1 MFCKTNISI
10 FAQILQEISRNDLNK
25 IVIETGAER
34 YAKGYSA
41 RDHLAA
47 MMFGQLGKANSLRE
61 IEGGLASCC
70 GKLNHLGLKGAPAK
84 STLAYANKTRPV
96 AMFEKL
102 FYCLLDK
109 CSAMAG
115 STRRKFRFKNPLYSL
130 DASVIDLSLSMFDW
144 AKFRTTKGA
153 VKIHMVLDHDGY
165 LPTFLNITE
174 GNVHEINVARMLD
187 FEPGAIIAMDKGYTD
202 YGLFAEWTRKK
213 VYFVTRQKENA
224 RYSVVKEMAVPE
236 TSDILKDQ
244 LIELDGFYSIKSCPY
259 LLRRIEVWNDEKNE
273 IMVFLT
279 NHTKLS
285 PATIAAIYKER
296 WQIEIFFKTIKQNLK
311 IKTFIGTSKNAVLT
325 QIWTAFIAILM
336 LKYLK
341 LKSSFN
347 WSLSNLVTM
356 LRFNLLV
363 YRPLGEWL
371 NNPYQP
377 PPEPEHEQLKL
388 AF

>member
-10 FAQILQEISRNDLNK
+10 FAQILQEISRNDFNRL
-25 IVIETGAER
+25 VVETGAER
-34 YAKGYSA
+34 NTKGYSS
-41 RDHLAA
+41 RDHFAA
-47 MMFGQLGKANSLRE
+47 MMFGQLARANSLRE
-61 IEGGLASCC
+61 IEGGLASCS
-70 GKLNHLGLKGAPAK
+70 GKLNHLGLKGAPPK

-96 AMFEKL
+96 ALFEKL
-102 FYCLLDK
+102 FYCLLNK
-109 CSAMAG
+109 CSIIAG
-115 STRRKFRFKNPLYSL
+115 KARRKFKFKNPLYSI
-130 DASVIDLSLSMFDW
+130 DASVIDLCIDIFDW
-144 AKFRTTKGA
+144 ATFRTTKGA

-174 GNVHEINVARMLD
+174 GNVHEINVARTLD

-202 YGLFAEWTRKK
+202 YELFAEWTRKK

-224 RYSVVKEMAVPE
+224 RYSVVKEMDVPE
-236 TSDILKDQ
+236 NSSIFKDQ
-244 LIELDGFYSIKSCPY
+244 LIELDGFYSNKNCPY
-259 LLRRIEVWNDEKNE
+259 LLRRVEVWNKEKNE
-273 IMVFLT
+273 MMVFLT

-285 PATIAAIYKER
+285 PKTIANIYKDR
-296 WQIEIFFKTIKQNLK
+296 WQIEIFFKMIKQNLK

-336 LKYLK
+336 LKFLK

-347 WSLSNLVTM
+347 WSLSNLVAM

-363 YRPLGEWL
+363 YRPLEEWL

-388 AF
+388 TF

>member
-25 IVIETGAER
+25 IVVETGAER
-34 YAKGYSA
+34 YAKGFSA

-84 STLAYANKTRPV
+84 STLSYANKIRPA
-96 AMFEKL
+96 AMFENL

-109 CSAMAG
+109 CSAVAG
-115 STRRKFRFKNPLYSL
+115 KVKKKFKFKNPVYSL

-144 AKFRTTKGA
+144 AYFRRAKGA
-153 VKIHMVLDHDGY
+153 VKIHMVLDHEGY

-187 FEPGAIIAMDKGYTD
+187 FEPGSIIAMDKGYTD
-202 YGLFAEWTRKK
+202 YDLFADWTRKK

-224 RYSVVKEMAVPE
+224 RYSVVEEAEVPQN
-236 TSDILKDQ
+236 SDIIKDQ
-244 LIELDGFYSIKSCPY
+244 LIELDGFYSNKSCPH
-259 LLRRIEVWNDEKNE
+259 LLRRIEVWNAEKNE
-273 IMVFLT
+273 KMVFLT
-279 NHTKLS
+279 NHKKLS
-285 PATIAAIYKER
+285 PVTIAAIYKER
-296 WQIEIFFKTIKQNLK
+296 WQIEIFFKTLKQNLK

-325 QIWTAFIAILM
+325 QIWTAFISILM

-347 WSLSNLVTM
+347 WSLSNLVAM
-356 LRFNLLV
+356 IRFNLLV

-371 NNPYQP
+371 NDPYQP
-377 PPEPEHEQLKL
+377 PPEPEYEQLKL
-388 AF
+388 TF